1 MRKLAAIFLTV
12 SIISL
17 ILTLLPSFAEQEQ
30 PRVVSA
36 LEGQVPSDA
45 VVLFDGKDI
54 SGWTYMDGQPAGWTV
69 TDGAMTVKGG
79 SIITRKEFGDIQLH
93 LEFATPA
100 EAKGSGQD
108 RGNSGLYIQG
118 LYEVQILDSYGNET
132 YPDGSCAAIYKI
144 APPLVNAS
152 RPAGTW
158 QTYDV
163 IFRAPGFDVYWE
175 PYPESSDYSV
185 PQWSPRTGSCGSG
198 TDFRQRIKNRKTP
211 RPYLSPGSQP
221 SGEIP
226 QHLGQGTMIHLGD

>member
-1 MRKLAAIFLTV
+1 MKKLAAIFLTV

-54 SGWTYMDGQPAGWTV
+54 SGWTYMDGQPAGWKV

-158 QTYDV
+158 QIYDV
-163 IFRAPGFDVYWE
+163 IFRAPGFDATGNRIRKAVITVFHNGVLVQDHLE
-175 PYPESSDYSV
+175 VV
-185 PQWSPRTGSCGSG
+185 PTFASELKTEKSRGPIYLQDHNHPVK
-198 TDFRQRIKNRKTP
+198 FRNIWVRE
-211 RPYLSPGSQP
+211 L
-221 SGEIP
+221 
-226 QHLGQGTMIHLGD
+226 